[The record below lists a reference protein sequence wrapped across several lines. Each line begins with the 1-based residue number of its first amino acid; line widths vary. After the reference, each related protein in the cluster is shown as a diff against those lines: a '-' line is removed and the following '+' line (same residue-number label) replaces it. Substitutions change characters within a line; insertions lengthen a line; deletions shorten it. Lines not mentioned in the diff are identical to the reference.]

1 MPVLRIAVH
10 PMGLHPIEAVK
21 GWHKHIGDGMSLD
34 AILAEGEVL
43 NLCGQP
49 PGKHALWSAIRRVK
63 QMSHADIFPTSN
75 YAKCGRKQILSN
87 AQQQSIVQFV
97 KAWRHKRFCTARYIR
112 EELRLKASQRTICR
126 VLNAHGYHWKP
137 VPRIEGFSKL
147 QLSKRKAF
155 VDKYISRP
163 VSWWQ
168 AHMSMVL
175 DGVTLTMAPKPLNG
189 RQKHAAQRLSSMWMR
204 NGERLNN
211 DIHTF
216 NRYGVQIG
224 TKVPLW
230 GGFSGN
236 GHFTLRMWTAKPKMT
251 KAEWEVKIPMVK
263 AAVDDAYGDD
273 VAARPWVWH
282 DNERFL
288 LCPETYKANG
298 LTLVRFPPCSG
309 DLNPIETVWAWL
321 RRDLAIRE
329 RDDLAAGRYLTPRRY
344 RLRCAQILQSYAVPK
359 AGDSHSR
366 LQKLVRGMPRR
377 LQSCRAN
384 RYGKC
389 GK

>member
-1 MPVLRIAVH
+1 
-10 PMGLHPIEAVK
+10 
-21 GWHKHIGDGMSLD
+21 
-34 AILAEGEVL
+34 
-43 NLCGQP
+43 
-49 PGKHALWSAIRRVK
+49 
-63 QMSHADIFPTSN
+63 
-75 YAKCGRKQILSN
+75 
-87 AQQQSIVQFV
+87 
-97 KAWRHKRFCTARYIR
+97 
-112 EELRLKASQRTICR
+112 
-126 VLNAHGYHWKP
+126 
-137 VPRIEGFSKL
+137 
-147 QLSKRKAF
+147 
-155 VDKYISRP
+155 
-163 VSWWQ
+163 
-168 AHMSMVL
+168 MSMVL

-189 RQKHAAQRLSSMWMR
+189 RQKHAAQRLSSMWLQH
-204 NGERLNN
+204 GERLNN

-236 GHFTLRMWTAKPKMT
+236 GHFTLRMWTPTPKMT
-251 KAEWEVKIPMVK
+251 KAEWEIKIPMVK
-263 AAVDDAYGDD
+263 AAVEDAYGDD
-273 VAARPWVWH
+273 VGARPWVWH

-321 RRDLAIRE
+321 RKDLAIRE
-329 RDDLAAGRYLTPRRY
+329 QGDLSAGRYLTPRQY

-377 LQSCRAN
+377 LQSCKAN
-384 RYGKC
+384 RYGRC

>member
-1 MPVLRIAVH
+1 
-10 PMGLHPIEAVK
+10 MGLHPIEAVK

-63 QMSHADIFPTSN
+63 QMSHADLLPTSN

-175 DGVTLTMAPKPLNG
+175 DGVTLTMAHFRMAPDREGFREEIRPVVKRFYIWLKVGASNFMTTGLNRRELTWSLKIHG
-189 RQKHAAQRLSSMWMR
+189 P
-204 NGERLNN
+204 
-211 DIHTF
+211 DIL
-216 NRYGVQIG
+216 YL
-224 TKVPLW
+224 P
-230 GGFSGN
+230 S
-236 GHFTLRMWTAKPKMT
+236 
-251 KAEWEVKIPMVK
+251 E
-263 AAVDDAYGDD
+263 
-273 VAARPWVWH
+273 AR
-282 DNERFL
+282 D
-288 LCPETYKANG
+288 T
-298 LTLVRFPPCSG
+298 
-309 DLNPIETVWAWL
+309 
-321 RRDLAIRE
+321 RRR
-329 RDDLAAGRYLTPRRY
+329 
-344 RLRCAQILQSYAVPK
+344 
-359 AGDSHSR
+359 
-366 LQKLVRGMPRR
+366 
-377 LQSCRAN
+377 
-384 RYGKC
+384 
-389 GK
+389 